1 MKTLNDFKEIIKTL
15 PSAPGVYRMIDV
27 EGRILYVGKAKNIKK
42 RVISYSHVDRL
53 PHRLKRMVSLI
64 NHVEVITTLT
74 ENEAL
79 LLENNLIKTYL
90 PPYNIL
96 LKDDKTFP
104 YIYLRTTE
112 QFPQVLKYRG
122 MPKKKGKF
130 FGPYASVQAVNETL
144 VLLQKAFL
152 LRSCNDNIF
161 QNRERPCLLYQIKR
175 CSAPCV
181 GYIDKKA
188 YDELIGEAV
197 RFLKGDIS
205 TLQKN
210 LSEKMYA
217 ASEKLD
223 YERAKI
229 YRDRIRALTSVQSH
243 QYIHGKK
250 LEKDADIIAVAT
262 AQKTSCVQVF
272 FYRHHQNLGNAPF
285 YFDHD
290 EGVTP
295 HEIIEA
301 FIPQFYAEHTPPQEL
316 YISHAIEDKSTL
328 ESALSEIHQ
337 KKITIKH
344 PLKGDKKSLLNHAL
358 QNALQA
364 LERRALEEKDQTD
377 LFNKLRSTFALDAA
391 PERIEIYDNSHISG
405 ASAVGAMVVAG
416 KTGFMKNAYRKFNV
430 GLKEAIVPGDDYAM
444 MREVFKRRFTRVL
457 KEDPDRSKGEWPD
470 LVFIDGGK
478 GQLSAA
484 TETLADLGI
493 TDVPLIAV
501 AKGKERH
508 KGKEQFFK
516 EGNEQ
521 IHLPQQSPVLYLI
534 QRLRDE
540 AHRFAIGSHRQKR
553 AQGIS
558 RSILDEIPGIG
569 PKRKKALL
577 LHFGSAKDI
586 AKASLE
592 DLKRVPG
599 ISFDIAQKIADYL
612 RIKG

>member
-1 MKTLNDFKEIIKTL
+1 MKTLQQFKEIIKTL
-15 PSAPGVYRMIDV
+15 PTLPGVYRMVDKD
-27 EGRILYVGKAKNIKK
+27 GRVLYVGKAKNIKK
-42 RVISYSHVDRL
+42 RVTSYSRIDTL

-64 NHVEVITTLT
+64 DHVEVITTQT

-79 LLENNLIKTYL
+79 LLENNLIKQYM

-96 LKDDKTFP
+96 LKDDKAFP
-104 YIYLRTTE
+104 YIYLRTQE
-112 QFPQVLKYRG
+112 KFPQIMKYRG
-122 MPKKKGKF
+122 TDKKKGKF
-130 FGPYASVQAVNETL
+130 FGPYASVQSVNETL

-152 LRSCNDNIF
+152 LRSCSDTIF
-161 QNRERPCLLYQIKR
+161 NNRDRPCLLYQIKR

-181 GYIDKKA
+181 GFINKKN
-188 YDELIGEAV
+188 YDELIHEAA

-205 TLQKN
+205 TIQKS
-210 LSEKMYA
+210 LSDKMFA

-229 YRDRIRALTSVQSH
+229 YRDRIRALATVQSH
-243 QYIHGKK
+243 QFIHGKK
-250 LEKDADIIAVAT
+250 LENDADIIAVAVGKT
-262 AQKTSCVQVF
+262 ASCAQVF

-285 YFDHD
+285 YFEHD
-290 EGVTP
+290 ADVNAA
-295 HEIIEA
+295 EIIAA
-301 FIPQFYAEHTPPQEL
+301 FIKQFYEKHTPPKDL
-316 YISHAIEDKSTL
+316 FISHPFDDQKETEK
-328 ESALSEIHQ
+328 ALTELHA
-337 KKITIKH
+337 KKIKIHH
-344 PLKGDKKSLLNHAL
+344 PRQGDKKSLMEHAL
-358 QNALQA
+358 KNALQA
-364 LERRALEEKDQTD
+364 LERKMLEEKDQSD
-377 LFNKLRSTFALDAA
+377 LFNQLKDQFRLEAT

-405 ASAVGAMVVAG
+405 ASAVGAMVVAN
-416 KTGFMKNAYRKFNV
+416 KTGFLKKAYRKFNV
-430 GLKEAIVPGDDYAM
+430 GIKEAIIPGDDYAM
-444 MREVFKRRFTRVL
+444 MREVFKRRFTRAL

-501 AKGKERH
+501 AKGKERN
-508 KGKEQFFK
+508 KGKEQFFR
-516 EGNEQ
+516 EGNEKVT
-521 IHLPQQSPVLYLI
+521 LSSQSPVLYLI

-553 AQGIS
+553 AAGIT

-577 LHFGSAKDI
+577 LHFGSAKDV

-592 DLKRVPG
+592 DLRRAPG

-612 RIKG
+612 RLKG

>member
-1 MKTLNDFKEIIKTL
+1 MKTFDQFKNIIKTL
-15 PSAPGVYRMIDV
+15 PNSPGVYRMVDK
-27 EGRILYVGKAKNIKK
+27 EGRILYVGKAKNLKK
-42 RVISYSHVDRL
+42 RVTSYSHIERL
-53 PHRLKRMVSLI
+53 PHRLKRMVSFI
-64 NHVEVITTLT
+64 DHVEVITTQT

-79 LLENNLIKTYL
+79 LLENNLIKQYM

-96 LKDDKTFP
+96 LKDDKSFP
-104 YIYLRTTE
+104 YIYMRTQE
-112 QFPQVLKYRG
+112 KFPQILKYRG
-122 MPKKKGKF
+122 NHNMKGKF
-130 FGPYASVQAVNETL
+130 FGPYASVQSVNETL

-152 LRSCNDNIF
+152 LRSCNDSIF
-161 QNRERPCLLYQIKR
+161 YNRERPCLLYQIKR

-181 GYIDKKA
+181 NYIDQKSYA
-188 YDELIGEAV
+188 ELVHEAT

-205 TLQKN
+205 TLQKG
-210 LSEKMYA
+210 LSDKMYA

-223 YERAKI
+223 YERAKV
-229 YRDRIRALTSVQSH
+229 YRDRIRALTTVQSH

-250 LEKDADIIAVAT
+250 LENDADIIAVAT
-262 AQKTSCVQVF
+262 SKKTSCVQVF

-285 YFDHD
+285 YFEHD
-290 EGVTP
+290 EDVSPG
-295 HEIIEA
+295 EIISA
-301 FIPQFYAEHTPPQEL
+301 FIPQFYEKHEPPRDL
-316 YISHAIEDKSTL
+316 LISHAIEDQVLLSQTL
-328 ESALSEIHQ
+328 SALHH
-337 KKITIKH
+337 KKVTLKH
-344 PLKGDKKSLLNHAL
+344 PLKGDKKSLLDHA
-358 QNALQA
+358 QKNALQA
-364 LERRALEEKDQTD
+364 LERKMLEAKDQSD
-377 LFNKLRSTFALDAA
+377 LFNQLKDSFALEAS

-416 KTGFMKNAYRKFNV
+416 KAGFMKNAYRKFNV

-444 MREVFKRRFTRVL
+444 MREVFKRRFTRAL

-484 TETLADLGI
+484 SETLADLGI
-493 TDVPLIAV
+493 TDLPLIAV
-501 AKGKERH
+501 AKGKERN
-508 KGKEQFFK
+508 KGKEQFFR
-516 EGNEQ
+516 EGNEK
-521 IHLPQQSPVLYLI
+521 ITLTPQSPVLYLI

-553 AQGIS
+553 AQGIT

-577 LHFGSAKDI
+577 LHFGSAKDV

-592 DLKRVPG
+592 DLKRTPG
-599 ISFDIAQKIADYL
+599 ISFDIAKKIADYL